1 MIHLI
6 ANTGIQF
13 VTTEMDFN
21 PSEPVMV
28 NDVPLPPLYF
38 AEYPS
43 GEPNINWL
51 TSFKT
56 PIFLCQN
63 CVPKSAS
70 NRRWMPMVKKV
81 TV

>member
-43 GEPNINWL
+43 GEPNINY
-51 TSFKT
+51 
-56 PIFLCQN
+56 